1 MANDPR
7 SFAQKAAEQY
17 AAAQGMTPNQ
27 ISQYNHK
34 LYQQV
39 LVPASELFEEQYR
52 QRTEWMWAGVRCTVE
67 EFAERAYGD
76 TAEATAF
83 LLRYKSV

>member
-1 MANDPR
+1 MKPPDTKSNPAQGL
-7 SFAQKAAEQY
+7 SFAQQAA
-17 AAAQGMTPNQ
+17 N
-27 ISQYNHK
+27 QYNQH
-34 LYQQV
+34 LYQHV

-76 TAEATAF
+76 TPERTHF
-83 LLRYKSV
+83 LLKYKGINQ